1 MVNPPN
7 LTSSRQNWNLDSLN
21 MMPFWAHGVVAIMQ
35 QHRALSSW
43 YEGES
48 GMQDG
53 TGRQCHAFLIYT
65 DCSSTESPQCVVENY
80 PSWLWLP
87 WHCTSL
93 SVCPLGLE
101 QWCHAWHHCQDQLW
115 QLTLNEM
122 GLEWECVVLLGWH
135 LPGGVYGLQDQA
147 CGGKGVCNWTLTH
160 GRSRGS
166 IFPIQGCCPVM
177 VGKGS

>member
-1 MVNPPN
+1 MQESLEECGDSNTFPIQWWMLSMVG
-7 LTSSRQNWNLDSLN
+7 SLHQVG
-21 MMPFWAHGVVAIMQ
+21 WRGSHQ

-53 TGRQCHAFLIYT
+53 TGRPCDAFLVYT
-65 DCSSTESPQCVVENY
+65 DCSSIESPQCVVENH

-93 SVCPLGLE
+93 SVCPLALE
-101 QWCHAWHHCQDQLW
+101 QWCHAWRRCQDQLW
-115 QLTLNEM
+115 LLTLNEM

-135 LPGGVYGLQDQA
+135 LPGGGYGLQDQA
-147 CGGKGVCNWTLTH
+147 YGGKGVCNWMLTH
-160 GRSRGS
+160 GRSRGGT
-166 IFPIQGCCPVM
+166 FPI
-177 VGKGS
+177 